1 MNKSWTLMLCTAMV
15 AVLSACGGGGGGGGD
30 GAAADPAAAVPA
42 AASVS
47 VAAFVGYLK
56 ALVGADADTLEPLDV
71 SAVTPPADD
80 TSEPT
85 PAD

>member
-1 MNKSWTLMLCTAMV
+1 MNKSWTLMLCTATV
-15 AVLSACGGGGGGGGD
+15 AVLSACGGGGGGDG
-30 GAAADPAAAVPA
+30 GAAANPTAGVPA

-47 VAAFVGYLK
+47 VAGFVGYLK
-56 ALVGADADTLEPLDV
+56 ALVGGAADTLEPVDV